1 MGGALLQLMAYGH
14 QPVILAGNGFDIKKN
29 FSSRMLVN
37 LYSRNYANFEINLDV
52 SSSQYNI
59 TFQPDI
65 NLSDLNNNNLF
76 EKTFNEKIAIIN
88 KIPQLDQH
96 IYAINKNSLKG
107 KQKFD
112 KSQNELKLQIKSQ
125 LKSEHKNKTR
135 EINHNQKFLKSQ
147 IKSQNKMNNR
157 R

>member
-14 QPVILAGNGFDIKKN
+14 QPVILAGNNFPIKKN

-125 LKSEHKNKTR
+125 LKSEHKNKKR
-135 EINHNQKFLKSQ
+135 EINHNQKFIKSQ
-147 IKSQNKMNNR
+147 IKMNNR